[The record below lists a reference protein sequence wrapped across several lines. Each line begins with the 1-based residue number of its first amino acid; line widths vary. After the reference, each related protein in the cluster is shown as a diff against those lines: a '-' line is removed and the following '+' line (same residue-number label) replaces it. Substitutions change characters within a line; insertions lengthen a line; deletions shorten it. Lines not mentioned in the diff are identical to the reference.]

1 MSFTLTI
8 DWLAFT
14 LPESS
19 AQEVIRVLGG
29 DWVRGKAGF
38 RGYPISWITTEGARG
53 VGKLGTG
60 APRSILEVHVDLS
73 AGIISTWSIEKVREV
88 LRWILAHKGHV
99 TRIDCALDDRQ
110 AQVLVKVIREAVER
124 GQCITRA
131 ERFQI
136 IQSQAIHQG
145 TPSGNTLYF
154 GSPQSQTMLRVYD
167 KRLELQA
174 KQREGWQDYGVRWEL
189 EFKQDRAQACATH
202 LAGLDEAFWCEL
214 VVGFLRS
221 YVDFRDTTR
230 EADDQARIRALL
242 LDWWKTL
249 TDGFGKGRLVIEK
262 NEQTMIQVKRWV
274 SHAVAPM
281 LAVICAEHLGGQ
293 AWLEREIIAGTSRW
307 KERHRR
313 LLKKKPQGANLTPA
327 AETRAHLGGAGVS
340 PDSPDSM
347 P

>member
-1 MSFTLTI
+1 MRFTLTI

-19 AQEVIRVLGG
+19 AQEVMRVLGG

-38 RGYPISWITTEGARG
+38 RGYPVSWITSEGSRG

-73 AGIISTWSIEKVREV
+73 AGIVSTWPTEKVREV
-88 LRWILAHKGHV
+88 LRWIRAHEGHV

-110 AQVLVKVIREAVER
+110 SQVPVSVIRDAVDR

-136 IQSQAIHQG
+136 IQSQAIHEG
-145 TPSGNTLYF
+145 TPTGETLYF

-167 KRLELQA
+167 KRLEMQA
-174 KQREGWQDYGVRWEL
+174 KQREGWQDYGIRWEL
-189 EFKQDRAQACATH
+189 EFKQDRAQACALC
-202 LAGLDEAFWCEL
+202 LAGLEEPLWCEL

-221 YVDFRDTTR
+221 YIDFRDTTR
-230 EADDQARIRALL
+230 ETEDQYRIRAPL

-249 TDGFGKGRLVIEK
+249 TDDFGKGRLVIEQE
-262 NEQTMIQVKRWV
+262 EQTIHDVKRWV

-281 LAVICAEHLGGQ
+281 LAVICAQHPGGQ
-293 AWLEREIIAGTSRW
+293 AWLEREIMTGSARW

-313 LLKKKPQGANLTPA
+313 LLKKKRRGAPQPPA
-327 AETRAHLGGAGVS
+327 TKTRAPLGGTGVS
-340 PDSPDSM
+340 PDSPESSS
-347 P
+347 

>member
-38 RGYPISWITTEGARG
+38 RGYPVSWITAEGTRG

-60 APRSILEVHVDLS
+60 APRSVLEVHGDLS
-73 AGIISTWSIEKVREV
+73 AGIVSTWPTEKVREV

-99 TRIDCALDDRQ
+99 TRLDCALDDRQ
-110 AQVLVKVIREAVER
+110 SQVPVRVIREAVER

-136 IQSQAIHQG
+136 IQSQAIHEG
-145 TPSGNTLYF
+145 TPSGDTLYF

-174 KQREGWQDYGVRWEL
+174 KQREGWQDHGVRWEL
-189 EFKQDRAQACATH
+189 EFKQDRAQACAIH

-230 EADDQARIRALL
+230 EADDQDRARALL
-242 LDWWKTL
+242 LDWWKSL
-249 TDGFGKGRLVIEK
+249 TDGFGKGRLVVEK
-262 NEQTMIQVKRWV
+262 DEQTLIQVKRWV

-281 LAVICAEHLGGQ
+281 LAVICAEHPGGQ
-293 AWLEREIIAGTSRW
+293 AWLEKAIIDGTSRW
-307 KERHRR
+307 KEKHRR
-313 LLKKKPQGANLTPA
+313 LLKKKSQRAGSTPA
-327 AETRAHLGGAGVS
+327 AETRAHLGGTGVS
-340 PDSPDSM
+340 SDSPDST

>member
-19 AQEVIRVLGG
+19 PQEVIHVLGG

-38 RGYPISWITTEGARG
+38 RGYPVSWITSEGARG

-60 APRSILEVHVDLS
+60 APRSMLEVHGDLS
-73 AGIISTWSIEKVREV
+73 AGIVSTWPTEKVREV
-88 LRWILAHKGHV
+88 LRWILDHQGHI

-110 AQVLVKVIREAVER
+110 AQVPVSVIREAVER

-136 IQSQAIHQG
+136 IQSQTIHEG
-145 TPSGNTLYF
+145 TQTGETLYF

-189 EFKQDRAQACATH
+189 EFKKDRAQACAAC
-202 LAGLDEAFWCEL
+202 LAALDEPLWCEL
-214 VVGFLRS
+214 VVGYLRS

-230 EADDQARIRALL
+230 EADDQARVRAPLL
-242 LDWWKTL
+242 GWWRTL
-249 TDGFGKGRLVIEK
+249 TDDFGKGRLVIEK
-262 NEQTMIQVKRWV
+262 DEQTLSDIERWV

-281 LAVICAEHLGGQ
+281 LAVICAARPGGQ
-293 AWLEREIIAGTSRW
+293 TWLINEIIAGSLRW
-307 KERHRR
+307 TPRHLK
-313 LLKKKPQGANLTPA
+313 LLKKKSQQASSTPA
-327 AETRAHLGGAGVS
+327 AETRAHLGGTGVS
-340 PDSPDSM
+340 PDSPDSAS
-347 P
+347 

>member
-19 AQEVIRVLGG
+19 AQKVIRVLGG

-38 RGYPISWITTEGARG
+38 RGYPISWITSEGSRG

-60 APRSILEVHVDLS
+60 APRSVLEVHGDLS
-73 AGIISTWSIEKVREV
+73 AGIVSTWPTEKVREV
-88 LRWILAHKGHV
+88 LRWILDHKGHV

-110 AQVLVKVIREAVER
+110 AQVPVSIVREAVQR

-136 IQSQAIHQG
+136 IQSQALHQG
-145 TPSGNTLYF
+145 TPSGDTLYF

-167 KRLELQA
+167 KRLEMQS
-174 KQREGWQDYGVRWEL
+174 KQREDWQDYGVRWEL
-189 EFKQDRAQACATH
+189 EFKQDRAQACAIC
-202 LAGLDEAFWCEL
+202 LAGLDEALWCEL

-230 EADDQARIRALL
+230 EADDQARIRAPL
-242 LDWWKTL
+242 LDWWQTL

-262 NEQTMIQVKRWV
+262 EEQTISQVKHWV

-281 LAVICAEHLGGQ
+281 LAVICAEHPGGQ
-293 AWLEREIIAGTSRW
+293 AWLEKVIVEGTSRW

-313 LLKKKPQGANLTPA
+313 LLKKKSQRASFTPA

-340 PDSPDSM
+340 PDSPDSSS
-347 P
+347 

>member
-19 AQEVIRVLGG
+19 PQEVLRVLGG

-38 RGYPISWITTEGARG
+38 RGYPISWITSEGARG

-60 APRSILEVHVDLS
+60 APRKVLEVHVDLS
-73 AGIISTWSIEKVREV
+73 AGIVSTWPTEKVRAV
-88 LRWILAHKGHV
+88 LRWILDHQGHV

-110 AQVLVKVIREAVER
+110 AVVPVKVIREAVEH
-124 GQCITRA
+124 GKCITRA

-136 IQSQAIHQG
+136 IQSKAIHEG
-145 TPSGNTLYF
+145 TQTGVTLYF

-189 EFKQDRAQACATH
+189 EFKQDRAQACATC
-202 LAGLDEAFWCEL
+202 LAAREESAWCEL
-214 VVGFLRS
+214 VVGFLRA
-221 YVDFRDTTR
+221 YVDFWDTSR
-230 EADDQARIRALL
+230 EADDQARIRAPLL
-242 LDWWKTL
+242 GWWQTL
-249 TDGFGKGRLVIEK
+249 TDDFGKGRLVIEK
-262 NEQTMIQVKRWV
+262 NEQTLIEVKRWV
-274 SHAVAPM
+274 SRGVAPM
-281 LAVICAEHLGGQ
+281 LAVICAAHPGGQ
-293 AWLEREIIAGTSRW
+293 AWLEKAIIEASSRW

-313 LLKKKPQGANLTPA
+313 LLRKKPRQSTPSPA
-327 AETRAHLGGAGVS
+327 AETRAPLGGTGVS
-340 PDSPDSM
+340 SDSPGSSS
-347 P
+347 